1 VDCSDRLGFGSIN
14 RGGGRCGQNVSRN
27 STSKL
32 TTHPKGGSIS
42 LERAMSK
49 LPKRLWHDES
59 GQDLTEYALLVA
71 LIGLSA
77 VVGMNS
83 MAQAVSNVFTN
94 AAANLST
101 AT

>member
-1 VDCSDRLGFGSIN
+1 
-14 RGGGRCGQNVSRN
+14 
-27 STSKL
+27 
-32 TTHPKGGSIS
+32 
-42 LERAMSK
+42 MSK

-83 MAQAVSNVFTN
+83 LAQAVSNVFTN

>member
-1 VDCSDRLGFGSIN
+1 MRSERL
-14 RGGGRCGQNVSRN
+14 Q
-27 STSKL
+27 KL
-32 TTHPKGGSIS
+32 DEQADDASQGGSIS

-77 VVGMNS
+77 IVGMNS
-83 MAQAVSNVFTN
+83 LAQAVSNVFTN
-94 AAANLST
+94 AAANLSS